1 MQAHERTRTRLDP
14 QIRRT
19 QIVEAAVRVFSETD
33 PVDVTFEEIAEAAG
47 VSRALVYNYFGDRGG
62 LVAAV
67 YLHTF
72 DELNAELN
80 ATIDPDAPPED
91 RLRSI
96 VTGYLRFAVDH
107 APAWRLLQST
117 GAVHHPAVHGA
128 RQRHMERLALAWGA
142 HGPEGRTLAYGVVGL
157 LESATFDWLR
167 DRDTDMDRLSDLIFD
182 LLWSGLS
189 SLDRHGIA
197 LPLHRPANPSPPD
210 PPRPA
215 ERLCGF
221 LTWISLQITGRTS
234 RGAQAGGFVPAT
246 RQQYQVA
253 IVRYGRKRSP
263 RGSSSFDVGV
273 SGSP

>member
-19 QIVEAAVRVFSETD
+19 QIVEAAVRVFADTD

-67 YLHTF
+67 YLHMF

-80 ATIDPDAPPED
+80 TTIDPDGPPEE

-96 VTGYLRFAVDH
+96 VRGYLRFAIDH
-107 APAWRLLQST
+107 DTAWRLLQST
-117 GAVHHPAVHGA
+117 GAMHHPAVQGA
-128 RQRHMERLALAWGA
+128 RQQHMERLALAWGA
-142 HGPEGRTLAYGVVGL
+142 QGPEGRTLAYGVVGL

-167 DRDTDMDRLSDLIFD
+167 DRDTDVERLSDLIFD
-182 LLWSGLS
+182 LLWTGLS

-197 LPLHRPANPSPPD
+197 LPLHRPRES
-210 PPRPA
+210 
-215 ERLCGF
+215 
-221 LTWISLQITGRTS
+221 
-234 RGAQAGGFVPAT
+234 VPT
-246 RQQYQVA
+246 
-253 IVRYGRKRSP
+253 
-263 RGSSSFDVGV
+263 
-273 SGSP
+273 